1 MGRGHGG
8 YTVFQSCYKDS
19 GGHKVDD
26 PGSIFVA
33 ERYIEQGYESVF
45 RQTHDYRCC
54 DLTIKTSDDS
64 QYIKNI
70 EVKMISSCKPSQ
82 IAKRIKDAGGQ
93 IKDGDTIAL
102 YIHKQTQCMPSVEM
116 VTSAI
121 HEARRKGWL
130 KGPIEVWFRDKT
142 RIEF

>member
-8 YTVFQSCYKDS
+8 YTEFQKCYKDS

-45 RQTHDYRCC
+45 RQTHEYRSC
-54 DLTIKTSDDS
+54 DLTIKTSDDK
-64 QYIKNI
+64 QLVKNI
-70 EVKMISSCKPSQ
+70 EVKMIYSDKPSQ

-93 IKDGDTIAL
+93 IKESDTIAL
-102 YIHKQTQCMPSVEM
+102 YIHKHTQCPTSVKM

-121 HEARRKGWL
+121 NEARRKGCSIWTADL
-130 KGPIEVWFRDKT
+130 
-142 RIEF
+142 